1 MEIGGR
7 IRELRAAAGMSQDDL
22 AARVYVSRQT
32 ISSWE
37 NGKTYPDVQSLL
49 LLSQVFGTTIDELV
63 RGDVNTMKETVEKD
77 ARVAGLALI
86 GAAVGYFFGGGV
98 TWLMETLLG

>member
-1 MEIGGR
+1 M
-7 IRELRAAAGMSQDDL
+7 
-22 AARVYVSRQT
+22 
-32 ISSWE
+32 
-37 NGKTYPDVQSLL
+37 
-49 LLSQVFGTTIDELV
+49 

-86 GAAVGYFFGGGV
+86 GAAVSYFFGCGV